1 MKKIRIKPI
10 IAICLAS
17 LIAFGMFGC
26 GRKVNDMDIVNQLIE
41 GGQEDVM
48 LFDYFQ
54 QVVGTEEKQG
64 YYEIVLYAI
73 VDEEGKMS
81 TEEIRMDVYTDGGLR
96 TEKMVSSTVPYA
108 MFDAVMEI
116 IKEHKVKRWETMDE
130 SKLGSI
136 VGCNYVCKFPAG
148 EKYMRI
154 SSEAMP
160 EDGMEV
166 FNAILEALQAEYS
179 AEN

>member
-1 MKKIRIKPI
+1 
-10 IAICLAS
+10 
-17 LIAFGMFGC
+17 
-26 GRKVNDMDIVNQLIE
+26 
-41 GGQEDVM
+41 
-48 LFDYFQ
+48 
-54 QVVGTEEKQG
+54 
-64 YYEIVLYAI
+64 
-73 VDEEGKMS
+73 
-81 TEEIRMDVYTDGGLR
+81 
-96 TEKMVSSTVPYA
+96 
-108 MFDAVMEI
+108 
-116 IKEHKVKRWETMDE
+116 MDE